1 METQFTRT
9 ETLLGNEALMKLSN
23 SRVAVFG
30 IGGVGGYT
38 VEALARSGVGELDLI
53 DNDIVNL
60 TNLNRQIIA
69 LHSTLGKHKVDVA
82 KERIL
87 DINPNIKV
95 NIYKTFFTPETSG
108 QFDFSKYGTYF
119 EKLNA
124 LVSALRGEEKAPQI
138 FKPITTYEE
147 TLSGCTKDE
156 KSSQTKYTAITDNS
170 TACVS
175 FTFTATESAEYYFY
189 TPTNNPKEC
198 KIDVN
203 GVGLGT
209 YLGSDTRHIFSLGWY
224 ESGQTVNVR
233 ITLMED
239 PLTIINYY
247 DYIWYLDKEVFE
259 DCFADLADN
268 PQLIIDEGYTDD
280 HLTGSIMTTEKNTKV
295 MTTIPYDEG
304 WKVFIDGEEIEIYK
318 TLDALIAFDVEEEG
332 EHSVEL
338 KYMPNIYVLGMT
350 VTIFGIVLFI
360 AICSADFVLK
370 KTLLK
375 NKTVPKV
382 STYWV
387 LEDFDEDFSQFS
399 EFEDEEVV
407 PKKKMTDKVTEI
419 FGRLKNKNNKKDNG
433 DN

>member
-1 METQFTRT
+1 
-9 ETLLGNEALMKLSN
+9 
-23 SRVAVFG
+23 
-30 IGGVGGYT
+30 
-38 VEALARSGVGELDLI
+38 
-53 DNDIVNL
+53 
-60 TNLNRQIIA
+60 
-69 LHSTLGKHKVDVA
+69 
-82 KERIL
+82 
-87 DINPNIKV
+87 
-95 NIYKTFFTPETSG
+95 
-108 QFDFSKYGTYF
+108 
-119 EKLNA
+119 
-124 LVSALRGEEKAPQI
+124 
-138 FKPITTYEE
+138 
-147 TLSGCTKDE
+147 
-156 KSSQTKYTAITDNS
+156 
-170 TACVS
+170 
-175 FTFTATESAEYYFY
+175 
-189 TPTNNPKEC
+189 
-198 KIDVN
+198 
-203 GVGLGT
+203 
-209 YLGSDTRHIFSLGWY
+209 
-224 ESGQTVNVR
+224 
-233 ITLMED
+233 MED

-268 PQLIIDEGYTDD
+268 PQLIIDEGYTAD
-280 HLTGSIMTTEKNTKV
+280 HLTGSIMTTDKNTKV

-318 TLDALIAFDVEEEG
+318 TLDALIAFDVEGEG

-382 STYWV
+382 PTYWV